1 MTFYVYI
8 LISEKDQSFYIGQTQ
23 NLNARINRHNKGYN
37 SATKS
42 KLPWKLI
49 CAFEVYS
56 RTEAMK
62 LEKKLKSIKKRASLL
77 AFIEKNQEKNE

>member
-1 MTFYVYI
+1 MTFYFYI

-42 KLPWKLI
+42 KLPWKLM
-49 CAFEVYS
+49 CAFEVCS

-62 LEKKLKSIKKRASLL
+62 LEKKLKSIKKKSITISFYRKKSG
-77 AFIEKNQEKNE
+77 KK